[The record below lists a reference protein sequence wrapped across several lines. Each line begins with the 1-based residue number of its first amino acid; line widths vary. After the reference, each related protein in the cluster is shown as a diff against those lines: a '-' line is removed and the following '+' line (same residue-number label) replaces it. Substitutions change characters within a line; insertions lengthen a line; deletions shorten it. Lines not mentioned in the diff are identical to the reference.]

1 MTRAWTS
8 DTVRSISRRSLG
20 ASIVVAAFMVASG
33 GAAGQSKGGKA
44 MADALDLEAEFTA
57 AVANDGAA
65 YIVNRD
71 RLLAHGAT
79 ALSFAKARQASSD
92 WKVSLVA
99 DIVSGWL
106 EQRALFEQCAQA
118 VIGQLPGPTPL
129 TGRFSAQRRIAE
141 VTRLGS
147 SVTPL
152 LLEMA
157 LKSKDIDAAE
167 QTATV
172 FGSMVALKDPRVV
185 RPLVDAMLHSRDESL
200 REWAASTLG
209 PLKDARAVPYLI
221 TVLRNARASQMLRAA
236 AAVSLGTLGAR
247 EALPDLRT
255 VAADTSTNL
264 GYRKAAIGAIG
275 DLADAASAEG
285 LLRALAGTSDLPF
298 QLYVL
303 TVVGD
308 IGLANVLPALKQIEL
323 NHVEEPVRELAL
335 EARQKITDRISGK

>member
-1 MTRAWTS
+1 MTLVWTS
-8 DTVRSISRRSLG
+8 DTVRSVSRWWLG
-20 ASIVVAAFMVASG
+20 AWFVVAALIVASG

-44 MADALDLEAEFTA
+44 MADALELEAEFTA

-65 YIVNRD
+65 YRLARD
-71 RLLAHGAT
+71 KFLAHGAA
-79 ALSFAKARQASSD
+79 ALVFSKARQASGE

-99 DIVSGWL
+99 DIMVGWL
-106 EQRALFEQCAQA
+106 EQRALFELCTRA
-118 VIGQLPGPTPL
+118 VTGQLPGPVPL

-141 VTRLGS
+141 VTRMGS

-185 RPLVDAMLHSRDESL
+185 RPLVDAMLHSRDEPL

-209 PLKDARAVPYLI
+209 PLKDARAVQYLI
-221 TVLRNARASQMLRAA
+221 TVLRTAQASQMLRAA

-247 EALPDLRT
+247 EALPDLRA
-255 VAADTSTNL
+255 VAADTSANL

-275 DLADAASAEG
+275 DLVDAASAEG
-285 LLRALAGTSDLPF
+285 LLRTLGGTSDLPF

-308 IGLANVLPALKQIEL
+308 IGSANVLPALKQIEL
-323 NHVEEPVRELAL
+323 NHVEEPVRELAA
-335 EARQKITDRISGK
+335 EARQKIADRISGK